1 VILHGHSGPQYQGKQ
16 LQLQIEQQR
25 QIQSMSLTNKP
36 FFPSSVPTVEV
47 NVVASDQGTDSLGVT
62 SRSLEKN
69 SLNNRYH
76 YRSIFEENKGNLETN
91 FSDLQ
96 SKAKMFRNINT
107 DSSISDSESEDE
119 ICNED
124 IGREDDDREKTNKP
138 YDSHINERRGLEGSK
153 HHSKISL
160 VQSIP
165 VLTMKKKQ
173 IPFLDKMS
181 SISPSR
187 YESLVPPKTL
197 DINTLETPVNR
208 SKMFPRKNCNSD
220 LAGSNFSQDLFKKES
235 M

>member
-1 VILHGHSGPQYQGKQ
+1 
-16 LQLQIEQQR
+16 
-25 QIQSMSLTNKP
+25 MSLTNKP

-165 VLTMKKKQ
+165 VLTMKLTAVLFIAFTTAVAAFAPAPSTPTRTNVVTMARNPLKVRTLAPQ
-173 IPFLDKMS
+173 WCFSIDTMS
-181 SISPSR
+181 LCASWTWRWTTRWRGTSWPC
-187 YESLVPPKTL
+187 T
-197 DINTLETPVNR
+197 
-208 SKMFPRKNCNSD
+208 
-220 LAGSNFSQDLFKKES
+220 
-235 M
+235 

>member
-1 VILHGHSGPQYQGKQ
+1 
-16 LQLQIEQQR
+16 
-25 QIQSMSLTNKP
+25 
-36 FFPSSVPTVEV
+36 
-47 NVVASDQGTDSLGVT
+47 
-62 SRSLEKN
+62 
-69 SLNNRYH
+69 
-76 YRSIFEENKGNLETN
+76 
-91 FSDLQ
+91 
-96 SKAKMFRNINT
+96 MFRNINT
-107 DSSISDSESEDE
+107 DSCISDSESEDE